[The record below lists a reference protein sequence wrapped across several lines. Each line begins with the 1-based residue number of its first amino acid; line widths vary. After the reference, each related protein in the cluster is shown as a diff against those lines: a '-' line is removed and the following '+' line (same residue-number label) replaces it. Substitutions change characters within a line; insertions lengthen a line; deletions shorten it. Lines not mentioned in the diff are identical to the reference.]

1 MQIRPKLAVIRLLFD
16 NFVIMKNLLTTL
28 TALVCLLMCGADA
41 DAARRGGRE
50 FKVYGPQGGIAMD
63 VTLPD
68 GIDPEAWTIGAME
81 GTGAKEGTGAMEGTG
96 AKEGTGTTGRKR
108 PMVILMHGIFSSG
121 NIVPMPALAR
131 ELAKA
136 GIASIRF
143 DFGGHW
149 RSEGEMQHMTIGNE
163 IADALAMWEY
173 AKSLPY
179 VSEIGLLGHSQGGVV
194 ASMTAGILAE
204 RGEKPAGLVLIAPG
218 SVIQDACR
226 NGRFFGAEFDP
237 ADPPEYVKCFGMMKL
252 GREYILT
259 TQELDIYGTAK
270 AYTGPVR
277 LIHGSKDTI
286 VPMSCSE
293 RFVETYGER
302 SELIVVEGENHMIT
316 LRKKKTVDLAV
327 EFFRDL
333 WN

>member
-1 MQIRPKLAVIRLLFD
+1 MIFRAEFD
-16 NFVIMKNLLTTL
+16 NFVNMKNLLTTL
-28 TALVCLLMCGADA
+28 TVLVCLLMGGAEA

-50 FKVYGPQGGIAMD
+50 FKVYGPLGGIAMD

-68 GIDPEAWTIGAME
+68 GVDPEEWTV
-81 GTGAKEGTGAMEGTG
+81 GAKEGTTTEGT
-96 AKEGTGTTGRKR
+96 ETGTTGRKC

-131 ELAKA
+131 ELAEA

-149 RSEGEMQHMTIGNE
+149 RSEGEMQKMTIANE

-173 AKSLPY
+173 AKLLPY
-179 VSEIGLLGHSQGGVV
+179 VREIGLLGHSQGGVV
-194 ASMTAGILAE
+194 ASMTAGILTE

-218 SVIQDACR
+218 SVVQDACR

-237 ADPPEYVKCFGMMKL
+237 ADPPEYVKCFGIMKL

-277 LIHGSKDTI
+277 LIHGSKDAI

-293 RFVETYGER
+293 KFVEAYGDR

-316 LRKKKTVDLAV
+316 LKKKKTVALAV

>member
-1 MQIRPKLAVIRLLFD
+1 
-16 NFVIMKNLLTTL
+16 
-28 TALVCLLMCGADA
+28 
-41 DAARRGGRE
+41 
-50 FKVYGPQGGIAMD
+50 MD
-63 VTLPD
+63 ITLPK
-68 GIDPEAWTIGAME
+68 GFDPE
-81 GTGAKEGTGAMEGTG
+81 TGKC
-96 AKEGTGTTGRKR
+96 

-131 ELAKA
+131 ELADA

-179 VSEIGLLGHSQGGVV
+179 VSGIALLGHSQGGVV
-194 ASMTAGILAE
+194 ASMTAGILE
-204 RGEKPAGLVLIAPG
+204 SRGEKPAGLVLIAPG
-218 SVIQDACR
+218 SVVQDACR
-226 NGRFFGAEFDP
+226 NGRFFGAEFNP
-237 ADPPEYVKCFGMMKL
+237 ADPPEYVKCFGVMKL

-277 LIHGSKDTI
+277 LIHGSKDSI

-293 RFVETYGER
+293 KFVETYGDR
-302 SELIVVEGENHMIT
+302 AELIVVDGENHMIT
-316 LRKKKTVDLAV
+316 RKRKKTVALAV
-327 EFFRDL
+327 EFFKEL
-333 WN
+333 F

>member
-1 MQIRPKLAVIRLLFD
+1 MIFQSEFD
-16 NFVIMKNLLTTL
+16 NFVNMKNLLTTL
-28 TALVCLLMCGADA
+28 TVLVCLLLGGAEA
-41 DAARRGGRE
+41 DAARRGDRE

-68 GIDPEAWTIGAME
+68 GVDPEAWTIGAME
-81 GTGAKEGTGAMEGTG
+81 GTG
-96 AKEGTGTTGRKR
+96 TTGRKC

-204 RGEKPAGLVLIAPG
+204 RGEESAGLVLIAPG

-237 ADPPEYVKCFGMMKL
+237 ADPPEYVKCFGIMKL

-316 LRKKKTVDLAV
+316 LKKKKTVALAV
-327 EFFRDL
+327 EFFRNL

>member
-1 MQIRPKLAVIRLLFD
+1 MIFRAEFD
-16 NFVIMKNLLTTL
+16 NFVNMKNLLTTL
-28 TALVCLLMCGADA
+28 TVLVCLLMGGAEA

-50 FKVYGPQGGIAMD
+50 FKVYGPLGGIAMD

-68 GIDPEAWTIGAME
+68 GVDPEAWTVGTTEGAGATEGIGTMEEAGTTE
-81 GTGAKEGTGAMEGTG
+81 GTGAGA
-96 AKEGTGTTGRKR
+96 TGRKC

-149 RSEGEMQHMTIGNE
+149 RSEGEMQKMTIGNE

-179 VSEIGLLGHSQGGVV
+179 VSEIGILGHSQGGVV

-204 RGEKPAGLVLIAPG
+204 RGEEPAGLALIAPG
-218 SVIQDACR
+218 SVVQDACR

-237 ADPPEYVKCFGMMKL
+237 ADPPEYVKCFGIMKL

-270 AYTGPVR
+270 TYTGPVR
-277 LIHGSKDTI
+277 LIHGSKDNI
-286 VPMSCSE
+286 VPLSCSE
-293 RFVETYGER
+293 RFAETYGER

-316 LRKKKTVDLAV
+316 LRKKKTVALAV